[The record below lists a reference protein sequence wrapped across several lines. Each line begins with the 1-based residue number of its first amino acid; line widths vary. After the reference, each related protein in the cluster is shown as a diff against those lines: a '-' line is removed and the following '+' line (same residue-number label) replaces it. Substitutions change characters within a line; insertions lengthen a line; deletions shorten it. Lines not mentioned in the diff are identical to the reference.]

1 MSTATSELQA
11 VPAPS
16 PPAPRPRYSQL
27 LYATISGLFVA
38 CASAWVIYLVLGTL
52 KLVPRVVGGPLRPWV
67 ADGPWAW
74 AASAAW
80 CVLFS
85 TFIAAAIL
93 RSSVWRNRS
102 KPALGWVTVAIAIGV
117 FGPFFLH
124 TTRGIHVLLAV
135 AVTPLLIAQTAY
147 GRSGAARAWAPG
159 WRGTRWLLA
168 AALAVLVR
176 FLATHT
182 FSNDGSS
189 TGSATA
195 IELDGGLLPTQVAS
209 VSATAPGVPFSLPG
223 RLQGSA
229 AEDGDLPDAPGSP
242 NASADTR
249 WPVHVGS
256 REGLWVSF
264 KLPARPACAS
274 GVRFRFR
281 TVTIRYKILGIS
293 TQSTVRL
300 QQALSL
306 RCP

>member
-1 MSTATSELQA
+1 MSTVASELQA
-11 VPAPS
+11 TPAP
-16 PPAPRPRYSQL
+16 PALRPGYSQL
-27 LYATISGLFVA
+27 LHATISGLFVA

-52 KLVPRVVGGPLRPWV
+52 KLVPQVVGGPLRPWV
-67 ADGPWAW
+67 ADGSWAW

-93 RSSVWRNRS
+93 RSSVWRDRS
-102 KPALGWVTVAIAIGV
+102 KPALGWVAVAIAIGV

-124 TTRGIHVLLAV
+124 TTRSIHVLLAL

-147 GRSGAARAWAPG
+147 GRNGAARAWAPG
-159 WRGTRWLLA
+159 WRSARWLLA
-168 AALAVLVR
+168 VALAVLVG

-189 TGSATA
+189 TGGVTA
-195 IELDGGLLPTQVAS
+195 IELDGGLLPTQVES
-209 VSATAPGVPFSLPG
+209 ISATAPGVPFGLPG
-223 RLQGSA
+223 KLQGPA
-229 AEDGDLPDAPGSP
+229 AEDGDLPNAPGFS
-242 NASADTR
+242 NAPTDTR
-249 WPVHVGS
+249 WPVRVGP

-264 KLPARPACAS
+264 KLPASSACAP
-274 GVRFRFR
+274 GVRLRFR
-281 TVTIRYKILGIS
+281 TVTIRYKILGMS

-300 QQALSL
+300 QQALNL